1 MFTVI
6 VTEKPSVAQE
16 YIKTLKVKGKREDGY
31 VRGYSE
37 VLGKEAAVTWCIGH
51 LCALSYPER
60 YDEALKK
67 WSMETL
73 PFLPE
78 EYLYEV
84 IPAMKKQF
92 GIIKKFYHSKDLEGI
107 YYAGDAGREGL
118 YIQMLVRQLAG
129 TKTGIWERV
138 VWIDSYTEPEIIRGI
153 REAKELAAYERQKDA
168 AYMRAIEDYAAGI
181 NFSRALAVKFGN
193 AFKKQT
199 GSDKAIAVGRVM
211 TCVLAMV
218 VERERQI
225 RGFRP
230 TPFYGITADIGCCN
244 AVWRA
249 VEGSKWHQ
257 SSLLYNES
265 GFLNRS
271 DEEELLRSFAEAP
284 EFLVE
289 SVKESTEKKKAPLL
303 FNLAEVQFFC
313 TKKYKISP
321 GETLSVIQTLYEKK
335 LVTYPRTDARVMS
348 TAVALEVEKTLMGLR
363 GADYRKKEI
372 GEILSGCLF
381 KGIEKSRYVD
391 DSKITDHYAII
402 PTGITAGSG
411 NLADLEKK
419 IYCDIVDR
427 FLAVFLPAAEYRK
440 VEVVLEHSSK
450 EKFFVSEKVLVKPGY
465 QVLLGKDEEDRADGV
480 WTGMEGQA
488 GIGGQSDDNGKKG
501 KLFGFKKGQKVGAG
515 FAIHEGETKAPKR
528 YTSGSMVIAMENAGN
543 LIEDDE
549 LRAQIKGCGIGT
561 SATRAATIEKLV
573 KKCGYLGLAKS
584 TQILTP
590 TNAGECVYDIVK
602 RYIPGLASPEMTASW
617 EKGLAG
623 IESGKVTIAE
633 YREKFETY
641 VRREVEKIKAL

>member
-16 YIKTLKVKGKREDGY
+16 YIKTLKVKGKREDGF
-31 VRGYSE
+31 VRGQSE
-37 VLGKEAAVTWCIGH
+37 VLGKEVAVTWCVGH

-92 GIIKKFYHSKDLEGI
+92 GIIKKLYHSKDLEGI

-129 TKTGIWERV
+129 TKAGITERV
-138 VWIDSYTEPEIIRGI
+138 VWIDSYTEVEIIRGI

-168 AYMRAIEDYAAGI
+168 AYMRAIEDYAVGI
-181 NFSRALAVKFGN
+181 NFTRALAVKFSRT
-193 AFKKQT
+193 FKQET
-199 GSDKAIAVGRVM
+199 ESDKAIAVGRVM

-225 RGFRP
+225 RGFKP
-230 TPFYGITADIGCCN
+230 TAFFGITADIGCN
-244 AVWRA
+244 AVWKA
-249 VEGSKWHQ
+249 VGGSKWYQ
-257 SSLLYNES
+257 SPLLYNET
-265 GFLNRS
+265 GFSNRGDAEGLIS
-271 DEEELLRSFAEAP
+271 SFGETAELV
-284 EFLVE
+284 VE
-289 SVKESTEKKKAPLL
+289 SVKESTEKKNAPLL
-303 FNLAEVQFFC
+303 FNLAEIQFFC
-313 TKKYKISP
+313 SKKYRISP
-321 GETLSVIQTLYEKK
+321 EETLSVIQALYEKK

-348 TAVALEVEKTLMGLR
+348 TAVALEAGKTLQGLH

-372 GEILSGCLF
+372 SEILSGGLY

-402 PTGITAGSG
+402 PTGVTAGTG
-411 NLADLEKK
+411 NLSGLEQK
-419 IYCDIVDR
+419 IYCDIIDR

-440 VEVVLEHSSK
+440 VEVVLQHSNG
-450 EKFFVSEKVLVKPGY
+450 ERFFASEKVLVEPGY
-465 QVLLGKDEEDRADGV
+465 QVLLGKDEEDKADGSQA
-480 WTGMEGQA
+480 GMEGQA
-488 GIGGQSDDNGKKG
+488 DAAGQADSEMKKG
-501 KLFGFKKGQKVGAG
+501 KLPKFKEGQKVAAS
-515 FAIHEGETKAPKR
+515 FAVREGETKAPKR
-528 YTSGSMVIAMENAGN
+528 YTSGSMVIAMENAGRM
-543 LIEDDE
+543 IEDEE
-549 LRAQIKGCGIGT
+549 LREQIKGCGIGT

-573 KKCGYLGLAKS
+573 KKCGYLDLVKK
-584 TQILTP
+584 TQVLTP
-590 TNAGECVYDIVK
+590 TKAGECIYDIVK
-602 RYIPGLASPEMTASW
+602 RHIPGLVSPEMTASW

-623 IESGKVTIAE
+623 IESGKVKVEE
-633 YREKFETY
+633 YREKFEAY